1 MAYLKRIKKVRKS
14 GIKYHYYSRVKNA
27 HWSKGYKYISLNTTD
42 YDDALDRH
50 EEVELVEH
58 NIKRG
63 KNFNWSWLAESKGR
77 TTIKKLTLN
86 ELVNKFVNTHKTNVR
101 NATIK
106 RYMCG
111 YNGLM
116 NVVGR
121 TCPPKTLNNESIELF
136 KKYCKRNGRKNNGIN
151 IDLRAI
157 KTLLLW
163 ARDEGFIKKM
173 PKIKMLPTE
182 VSIKYINDTDWDKI
196 MQSDIDDFYKET
208 FTLLRDIGVR
218 RSDLMYGRLD
228 GSFLVVDAVNEKTNT
243 NKEILLN
250 DEQIGLVL
258 NFQSKKRE
266 WINKG
271 LQIKSLLDNITKA
284 FANVCKSIGIYD
296 EGKTNLHC
304 LRHTFAVRE
313 YLRCRDIFKV
323 CQLLHHTSVTTTEKY
338 ARLNINRLEQDFP
351 SLIKVSKVSKLR
363 VLETIKGATNDTNS
377 LSSRLY
383 N

>member
-1 MAYLKRIKKVRKS
+1 
-14 GIKYHYYSRVKNA
+14 
-27 HWSKGYKYISLNTTD
+27 
-42 YDDALDRH
+42 
-50 EEVELVEH
+50 
-58 NIKRG
+58 
-63 KNFNWSWLAESKGR
+63 
-77 TTIKKLTLN
+77 
-86 ELVNKFVNTHKTNVR
+86 
-101 NATIK
+101 
-106 RYMCG
+106 MCG

-250 DEQIGLVL
+250 DEQIELVL
-258 NFQSKKRE
+258 KFQSKKQE
-266 WINKG
+266 WLDKG

-377 LSSRLY
+377 LLLVYTISVEQRTSKP
-383 N
+383 

>member
-1 MAYLKRIKKVRKS
+1 
-14 GIKYHYYSRVKNA
+14 
-27 HWSKGYKYISLNTTD
+27 
-42 YDDALDRH
+42 
-50 EEVELVEH
+50 
-58 NIKRG
+58 
-63 KNFNWSWLAESKGR
+63 
-77 TTIKKLTLN
+77 
-86 ELVNKFVNTHKTNVR
+86 
-101 NATIK
+101 
-106 RYMCG
+106 
-111 YNGLM
+111 
-116 NVVGR
+116 
-121 TCPPKTLNNESIELF
+121 
-136 KKYCKRNGRKNNGIN
+136 
-151 IDLRAI
+151 
-157 KTLLLW
+157 
-163 ARDEGFIKKM
+163 M

-196 MQSDIDDFYKET
+196 MQSDIDDFYKDT

-250 DEQIGLVL
+250 NQQIELVL
-258 NFQSKKRE
+258 KFQSKKQE
-266 WINKG
+266 WLDKG

-313 YLRCRDIFKV
+313 YLKCRDIFKV

-351 SLIKVSKVSKLR
+351 SLIKVSKVSKISSLDT
-363 VLETIKGATNDTNS
+363 ENIATNTTLH
-377 LSSRLY
+377 LSSLRY